1 MAGKRMLRATSP
13 RSMLARRC
21 FFCYDQFAK
30 SVLRGCNMF
39 DDGRSKKV
47 VFLAHCLLNQNSIS
61 DGTAVYPAAF
71 KTVVDF
77 FLNADVGIVQIPC
90 PEFCCLG
97 LDRGNIYGADS
108 PAVIENTRIRSV
120 MKADGVNIKLTK
132 LADHVV
138 QQIMEYKKYGFE
150 IIGIIGANRSPN
162 CGVETTSD
170 NNTEIRGMG
179 LFIEKISSR
188 LLREKISIPMVGIKG
203 TDNLQEKLQQMMLM
217 AEQCTL

>member
-1 MAGKRMLRATSP
+1 M
-13 RSMLARRC
+13 
-21 FFCYDQFAK
+21 
-30 SVLRGCNMF
+30 
-39 DDGRSKKV
+39 
-47 VFLAHCLLNQNSIS
+47 
-61 DGTAVYPAAF
+61 
-71 KTVVDF
+71 
-77 FLNADVGIVQIPC
+77 
-90 PEFCCLG
+90 G

-108 PAVIENTRIRSV
+108 PAVVENTRIRSV

-179 LFIEKISSR
+179 LFIEKISS
-188 LLREKISIPMVGIKG
+188 LL
-203 TDNLQEKLQQMMLM
+203 LQEKNFYPHGGYKMYRQSARKTSADDAHGRAMHIMRPKKFG
-217 AEQCTL
+217 